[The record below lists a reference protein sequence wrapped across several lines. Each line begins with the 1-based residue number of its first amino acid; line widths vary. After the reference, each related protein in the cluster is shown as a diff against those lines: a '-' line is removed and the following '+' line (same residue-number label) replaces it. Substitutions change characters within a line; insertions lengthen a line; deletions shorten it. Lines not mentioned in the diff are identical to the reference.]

1 MNRQELISSIT
12 SHGMDF
18 FRISD
23 LRKLFPREA
32 NLNVSVKR
40 MVDAGVIIPLTR
52 GTYAIYVEKL
62 DIEKLATQLY
72 YPSYISFESA
82 LAKYGILNQG
92 MYGLTL
98 ATTRHSKKMTLAG
111 VDCEYC
117 RIRES
122 LYTGYSLIKGTF
134 LACPEKACLDLLYLH
149 SLGKRRIISSEWMT
163 EELDR
168 GMLQHF
174 VSLYPPAVRKLAR
187 GLRLVD

>member
-1 MNRQELISSIT
+1 MNRQELISSVT

-32 NLNVSVKR
+32 NLNVAVKR
-40 MVDAGVIIPLTR
+40 MVDAGVIISVTR
-52 GTYAIYVEKL
+52 GIYALKMEALDVER
-62 DIEKLATQLY
+62 LATQLY

-117 RIRES
+117 RIKES

-149 SLGKRRIISSEWMT
+149 SLGKRRIIPSEWMT
-163 EELDR
+163 DGLDR
-168 GMLQHF
+168 GTLQQF
-174 VSLYPPAVRKLAR
+174 VSLYPPVVEKLAR
-187 GLRLVD
+187 GLRLVN